1 VQVLVQE
8 DRPTRDFAVTV
19 FVVQQGRVALL
30 YDELSGTLTPPS
42 GHIRPEE
49 LPAQAAARVV
59 LAQTGMPV
67 EIVAPDPPPWSVP
80 GLMRPEGLILETVTP
95 SHEHIGLVYFARPAS
110 GFRPRL
116 SEEVPF
122 LRWFDFEAIR
132 RLGLAAQVA
141 GWAQLACSTGNAGG
155 SEAGSA

>member
-49 LPAQAAARVV
+49 LPAQAAVRVV

-67 EIVAPDPPPWSVP
+67 EVVGPEAPPWALP
-80 GLMRPEGLILETVTP
+80 GLLRPEGLLLESVTP
-95 SHEHIGLVYFARPAS
+95 SHEHIGLVYFAKPAA

-122 LRWFDFEAIR
+122 LRWFDADAIGG
-132 RLGLAAQVA
+132 LGLPAQIA
-141 GWAQLACSTGNAGG
+141 GWAQLACTSDAGT
-155 SEAGSA
+155 E